1 VRVIFVQ
8 YLQTKKN
15 TMKKNIGTVDRVI
28 RILVAVAVVALFFA
42 NIISGTMALIL
53 LALSVIF
60 VVTSIISICP
70 IYSFMRLSTL
80 KENKVKL

>member
-1 VRVIFVQ
+1 
-8 YLQTKKN
+8 
-15 TMKKNIGTVDRVI
+15 MKKNIGTVDRVI